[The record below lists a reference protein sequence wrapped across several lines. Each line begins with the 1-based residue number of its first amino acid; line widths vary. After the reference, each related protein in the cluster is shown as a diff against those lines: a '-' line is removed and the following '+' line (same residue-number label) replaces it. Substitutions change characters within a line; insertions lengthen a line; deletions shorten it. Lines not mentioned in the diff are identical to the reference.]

1 MKTFLFQGDSITD
14 TGRDKDNDVGY
25 NLGFGYAAV
34 TAAKLGRK
42 YPGMRFFNKGISG
55 NRVVDLYSRIKADF
69 INLKPDYISILIGI
83 NDVWHEVGSQNGVS
97 AEKYEKIYSMLVEEL
112 KEALPETKI
121 IILEPFVLKGSATE
135 EHWDIFES
143 ETNLRAKAA
152 KKISEKFNLSFVP
165 LQNKFD
171 EAMNEYNDSS
181 YWLLDGVHPMPAGH
195 EIISTELIKAFESL

>member
-14 TGRDKDNDVGY
+14 TGRAADNSGY

-42 YPGMRFFNKGISG
+42 YPGMCFFNKGVSG

-97 AEKYEKIYSMLVEEL
+97 AEKYEKIYSMLIEEL

-143 ETNLRAKAA
+143 ETKLRAKAA
-152 KKISEKFNLSFVP
+152 KRISEKFNLSFVP

-171 EAMNEYNDSS
+171 EAMNEYSDSS